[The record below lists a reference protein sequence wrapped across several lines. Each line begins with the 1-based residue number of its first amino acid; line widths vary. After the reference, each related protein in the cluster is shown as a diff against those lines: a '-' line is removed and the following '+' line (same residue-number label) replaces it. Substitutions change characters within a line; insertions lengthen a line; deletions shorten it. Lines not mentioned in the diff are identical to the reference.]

1 MKVLVFGTFDH
12 LHPGHLYLLN
22 KAAEMGDLHVVVARD
37 ETVQRI
43 KKKFPQQNQE
53 QRLDAIRQ
61 AFPMAAVLLGDVKNY
76 LKPIMDTK
84 PDIIVLGYD
93 QQLPP
98 NVSLDDFSCK
108 VVRLDAFQADK
119 FKSSILQKKLR

>member
-12 LHPGHLYLLN
+12 LHPGHLHLLASAQ
-22 KAAEMGDLHVVVARD
+22 KMGDLHVVIARD

-53 QRLDAIRQ
+53 DRQQAIQ
-61 AFPMAAVLLGDVKNY
+61 TAFPDARVFLGDVQNY
-76 LKPIMDTK
+76 LKPVQDID

-98 NVSLDDFSCK
+98 NVTESDLPCPTI
-108 VVRLDAFQADK
+108 RMDALEPEK
-119 FKSSILQKKLR
+119 FKSSLLQNGGA